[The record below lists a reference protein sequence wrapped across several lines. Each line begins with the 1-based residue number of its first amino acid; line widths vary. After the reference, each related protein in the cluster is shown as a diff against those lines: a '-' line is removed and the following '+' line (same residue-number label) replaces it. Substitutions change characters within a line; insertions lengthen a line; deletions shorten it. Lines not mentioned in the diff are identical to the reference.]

1 MVAPPPVP
9 VKRNKQ
15 EQDLGYKNIQF
26 GVFYYLILIAKHQ
39 KFKQKKTEWEISLTS
54 SVQSA
59 LYIFSYIN
67 MRYSFLHITLHLLL
81 LVLTGTSV
89 LANSN
94 QEVQFKDITITT
106 SQSHLL
112 LFGVLKNDK
121 QKELEQ
127 ALHSGIP
134 MQFTFFIELL
144 RTRDNWP
151 DEELI
156 TIEFNHTLK
165 YDTLKENYQ
174 LEIEEQKKRKY
185 TYNNLEQAMQVMNDI
200 NGLKVIELS
209 KLLPDNSYELRM
221 KAELY
226 KKTLPMNL
234 HYLIPF
240 ISMWDLETDLFTIE
254 FTY

>member
-1 MVAPPPVP
+1 VGNVCHTLCPV
-9 VKRNKQ
+9 
-15 EQDLGYKNIQF
+15 G
-26 GVFYYLILIAKHQ
+26 FYIL
-39 KFKQKKTEWEISLTS
+39 
-54 SVQSA
+54 
-59 LYIFSYIN
+59 SYRD
-67 MRYSFLHITLHLLL
+67 MRYSFLHITLLLL
-81 LVLTGTSV
+81 LLLLTGNSV
-89 LANSN
+89 LADSE
-94 QEVQFKDITITT
+94 QKVHFKDITITT
-106 SQSHLL
+106 SKDHLL

-134 MQFTFFIELL
+134 MKFTFFIELIQ
-144 RTRDNWP
+144 TVTNWP

-156 TIEFNHTLK
+156 AMEFIHTLK
-165 YDTLKENYQ
+165 YDTIKENYQ
-174 LEIEEQKKRKY
+174 LEIEEQRNRKFTY
-185 TYNNLEQAMQVMNDI
+185 TTLDEAMLRMNEI
-200 NGLKVIELS
+200 NGLKVIELA

-240 ISMWDLETDLFTIE
+240 ISMWDLETDWFTIE